1 MQARQPPLTNGQ
13 GFLTIDLMAEHER
26 PSEPSEPGEAGS
38 EPVADVFEAR
48 TQEQLRALG
57 SLVRHRILRILR
69 DGPATITQLA
79 ERLEIAKGS
88 SNHHVKILAKA
99 GIVHVVETR
108 KVRGVVE
115 QYYGMVAATISL
127 PNPPTGQEMLM
138 RHALADIEAAPPDD
152 QRAVRLKHVR
162 LSRAGWEAF
171 ETRIQ
176 ALFDELA
183 AANEPDEQ
191 AADLF
196 VAFYRPEDLRG

>member
-1 MQARQPPLTNGQ
+1 MRGPAPALDKWSR
-13 GFLTIDLMAEHER
+13 FLDHWPMAEHER
-26 PSEPSEPGEAGS
+26 SGEPGEAGE
-38 EPVADVFEAR
+38 EPGEEVFEAR

-115 QYYGMVAATISL
+115 QYYAMVAPTIRLADAPS
-127 PNPPTGQEMLM
+127 GQEMLM

-152 QRAVRLKHVR
+152 QRAVRLKHAR
-162 LSRAGWEAF
+162 LSRAGWAAF

-196 VAFYRPEDLRG
+196 IAFYRPEDLRG

>member
-1 MQARQPPLTNGQ
+1 
-13 GFLTIDLMAEHER
+13 MAEHER
-26 PSEPSEPGEAGS
+26 PAAAGEPGDGAGAEVGEVRKAGEAGDAAA
-38 EPVADVFEAR
+38 EVFEAR

-115 QYYGMVAATISL
+115 QYYGMVARTI
-127 PNPPTGQEMLM
+127 EMPDDPSGRDVLM

-152 QRAVRLKHVR
+152 QRSVRLKHVR
-162 LSRAGWEAF
+162 LSRAGWQEF

-176 ALFDELA
+176 TLFDELTA
-183 AANEPDEQ
+183 ADEPDEQ

-196 VAFYRPEDLRG
+196 VAFYRPKDMR